1 MEIFNNFTPNLR
13 FMCESSEK
21 SSSFLDFIITVSEQK
36 LKTNLYIKYTDRYQQ
51 LHYAFSHPEHDKRSI
66 VFSQTLRISRL
77 CSEENDF
84 NNYRSQKKSWFLKRE
99 YPDKLIENEMRKVKF
114 CKERIKKA
122 KGVKGIPFAVTYHPQ
137 LKNLRRRINQNI
149 NLLNMN
155 EKTKKVF
162 SPRPMASFRSP
173 HK

>member
-77 CSEENDF
+77 CSEEDDF
-84 NNYRSQKKSWFLKRE
+84 NNYRSQKKSVLVQLHVCVACNFTNNDWGPSQKNQIFLMVLCQSCM
-99 YPDKLIENEMRKVKF
+99 LICMQLCMLFYANVK
-114 CKERIKKA
+114 
-122 KGVKGIPFAVTYHPQ
+122 
-137 LKNLRRRINQNI
+137 
-149 NLLNMN
+149 
-155 EKTKKVF
+155 
-162 SPRPMASFRSP
+162 
-173 HK
+173 